1 MIRKAT
7 DGKYKKVVL
16 LDKKLPR
23 KDDGSVDEEALE
35 KVIDEA

>member
-1 MIRKAT
+1 MIRKARWEIQ
-7 DGKYKKVVL
+7 KVVL

>member
-1 MIRKAT
+1 MGNTK
-7 DGKYKKVVL
+7 GCSSYM
-16 LDKKLPR
+16 KLPR

>member
-7 DGKYKKVVL
+7 DGKYKKVL
-16 LDKKLPR
+16 LDMKLPR

>member
-7 DGKYKKVVL
+7 DGKYKRL
-16 LDKKLPR
+16 FSDKKLPR